1 MDIELMSN
9 CDYFV
14 GTLSSTLGR
23 AAFEIMTA
31 RLGHA
36 PPFVSLDRHGWF
48 YAQGGCTESGSS
60 RGCSAAGG
68 NKNKGRSCPTGDWIH
83 GKTRGGLG

>member
-1 MDIELMSN
+1 MDIELMST

-48 YAQGGCTESGSS
+48 YAQGVGVSTRPHPSSPHPSFVTEAIQ
-60 RGCSAAGG
+60 RI
-68 NKNKGRSCPTGDWIH
+68 PP
-83 GKTRGGLG
+83 